1 MRKITPSN
9 NARSVVEMGDAPVR
23 RDLRVNVAALLLVQ
37 VDLGLEDID
46 LLSGSFEL
54 RPVLVL
60 LFL

>member
-1 MRKITPSN
+1 
-9 NARSVVEMGDAPVR
+9 MGDAPVR